1 LLAWGF
7 HSATDGAGK
16 FTAAKKAGKHK
27 STVAKTAGKH
37 KLSARKLQT
46 KTLSSAMRQK
56 QVREPAAFARL
67 ELLRGWF
74 HTFDVLRFD
83 MGGRSG
89 EMADAQ
95 DLKIHFG
102 PFRAVSR
109 HHLPHAGNH

>member
-27 STVAKTAGKH
+27 STVAKTVGKH

-46 KTLSSAMRQK
+46 KPLSSAMRQK
-56 QVREPAAFARL
+56 QVRELPASARL
-67 ELLRGWF
+67 ELLRGCF
-74 HTFDVLRFD
+74 HTFDVRRFGL
-83 MGGRSG
+83 GGRSG

-102 PFRAVSR
+102 RFQAITP
-109 HHLPHAGNH
+109 HHLPHALNH